1 MRGILAGKALAY
13 LEGML
18 KKKSGN
24 QNATIANYFD
34 MAIDVGVGGIF
45 TAMLFST
52 KDHCCPIFSADDT
65 WRFLAEKGNKFY
77 RAGYDASN
85 RGFLKR
91 LLSSGCSGSVSSTTT
106 GFEKAMKKVF
116 TTENGGGSLTQGHSK
131 IDSDFVL
138 WLIEYDTVFVLTCE
152 CVGNGASTF
161 NKGIQTQNFKNKEI

>member
-65 WRFLAEKGNKFY
+65 
-77 RAGYDASN
+77 
-85 RGFLKR
+85 
-91 LLSSGCSGSVSSTTT
+91 GCSGSVSSTTT

-138 WLIEYDTVFVLTCE
+138 
-152 CVGNGASTF
+152 
-161 NKGIQTQNFKNKEI
+161 

>member
-1 MRGILAGKALAY
+1 MDCISAVKNQSGKICILAIDDNNMRGILAGKALAY

-65 WRFLAEKGNKFY
+65 
-77 RAGYDASN
+77 
-85 RGFLKR
+85 
-91 LLSSGCSGSVSSTTT
+91 
-106 GFEKAMKKVF
+106 
-116 TTENGGGSLTQGHSK
+116 
-131 IDSDFVL
+131 
-138 WLIEYDTVFVLTCE
+138 
-152 CVGNGASTF
+152 
-161 NKGIQTQNFKNKEI
+161 

>member
-91 LLSSGCSGSVSSTTT
+91 LLFSGCSDSVSSTTT
-106 GFEKAMKKVF
+106 SFEKAMKKVF
-116 TTENGGGSLTQGHSK
+116 TTENGGSILCNNSGSAGHKYPHSQQIPQKKPIVHGQGVMRLTK
-131 IDSDFVL
+131 IMS
-138 WLIEYDTVFVLTCE
+138 
-152 CVGNGASTF
+152 
-161 NKGIQTQNFKNKEI
+161 